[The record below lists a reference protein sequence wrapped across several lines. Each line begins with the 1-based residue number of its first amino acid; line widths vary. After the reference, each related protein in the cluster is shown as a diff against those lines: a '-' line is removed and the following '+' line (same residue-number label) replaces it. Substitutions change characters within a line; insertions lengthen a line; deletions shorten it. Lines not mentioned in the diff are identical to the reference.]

1 MPLEFRKKNKSAF
14 HITITGVRK
23 LEQTEKVRQK
33 YFYCISICIQND
45 LFMPYEVNAINLQ
58 LLQEMG
64 STPKHKET
72 YLENHANIYLP
83 ENSLIHILQTG
94 AGRS

>member
-1 MPLEFRKKNKSAF
+1 MPLEFRKKNVCLPYDNHRSKKIGTNQIGEA
-14 HITITGVRK
+14 
-23 LEQTEKVRQK
+23 K

-58 LLQEMG
+58 LLEEMG

-94 AGRS
+94 AGRT